1 MVRIGRTQTHKTFM
15 SGKYKYTVGFQREK
29 HGKTWKTR
37 AIVFEK
43 SPYSKSVRF
52 VGDFYGKDKPSV
64 FAKVKKRFKSGGK

>member
-1 MVRIGRTQTHKTFM
+1 MVRIGRTQSHKTFM

-43 SPYSKSVRF
+43 SPYSKSYRF
-52 VGDFYGKDKPSV
+52 VGDFYGKDKPTV
-64 FAKVKKRFKSGGK
+64 FDNVKKRFK